1 MANVGMV
8 GGFAAVTGAMTKASV
23 EQAIKEKFPG
33 KLGELNAVVAAET
46 FAYVSSRSL
55 SDLGNRKRKSG

>member
-8 GGFAAVTGAMTKASV
+8 GGFAAVTGALTKASV
-23 EQAIKEKFPG
+23 EHAIIEKFPG

-46 FAYVSSRSL
+46 FDYVSSRTI
-55 SDLGNRKRKSG
+55 KV

>member
-8 GGFAAVTGAMTKASV
+8 AGFASITGAITKASV

-33 KLGELNAVVAAET
+33 KLGELNAHVAADA
-46 FAYVSSRSL
+46 FDYVSS
-55 SDLGNRKRKSG
+55 KVVCA

>member
-8 GGFAAVTGAMTKASV
+8 AGFAAVTGAITKASV
-23 EQAIKEKFPG
+23 EHAIKEKFPG

-46 FAYVSSRSL
+46 FDYVSSRTI
-55 SDLGNRKRKSG
+55 KV